1 MEDGR
6 RTLGDTHPNT
16 LTSINDLAR
25 LFETQGKLDDA
36 EPLFRE
42 AASGAR
48 KTLGDAHPTT
58 VIIRKNLGRGFQKW
72 GKPREAAAVLF
83 YFSFLSFLSP
93 FVHRQHPKKMS
104 R

>member
-58 VIIRKNLGRGFQKW
+58 VALLRNFYVLLQKM
-72 GKPREAAAVLF
+72 GKV
-83 YFSFLSFLSP
+83 
-93 FVHRQHPKKMS
+93 
-104 R
+104 